1 MKKKIILISTV
12 LIVAVMSLVTL
23 SFAGESKNGKTS
35 LRLENSIHNTDTDY
49 NYDSDDL
56 SVRMLYDQKNGY
68 VYLVDGLNGTITS
81 VQAENKRTGEETGVE
96 LISQENDPSFV
107 YGNIASAVLSPDG
120 SMLAAS
126 LESVKS
132 ESQGRIILFEC
143 EEEGNLKYIGMAP
156 AGVRPGTIAFSED
169 NCMVLTADR
178 GSLLSEE
185 NPAENMKGSV
195 TVADIRLMKRLTS
208 NSSDNSNCQDES
220 WGGVSVIIRLSD
232 TNSNGRTSLSDQGS
246 RDALSGKNEESSD
259 DLKSEITI
267 AGKEA
272 YLLIPEKNMIFTIDL
287 SAKKITNCSSLESF

>member
-1 MKKKIILISTV
+1 MKKKMILISAV

-81 VQAENKRTGEETGVE
+81 VQAENKRTGEETDVE

-126 LESVKS
+126 PESMKS

-156 AGVRPGTIAFSED
+156 AGV
-169 NCMVLTADR
+169 LTRYDCFQRGQLYGADGRSRQFTVGGKSR
-178 GSLLSEE
+178 GKYEGQCNSC
-185 NPAENMKGSV
+185 
-195 TVADIRLMKRLTS
+195 RY
-208 NSSDNSNCQDES
+208 SSD
-220 WGGVSVIIRLSD
+220 
-232 TNSNGRTSLSDQGS
+232 
-246 RDALSGKNEESSD
+246 EETD
-259 DLKSEITI
+259 IK
-267 AGKEA
+267 
-272 YLLIPEKNMIFTIDL
+272 F
-287 SAKKITNCSSLESF
+287 FR